1 MCVTRCLCARRCPVR
16 SFLCLERLKGKEYRV
31 RGTLFPIDSCCEAGL
46 GHKMCFLQ
54 MISNSV
60 KASVLSMSDSVLF
73 VTSHRACF
81 NTYSLEEAKWRAIKT
96 GHLAVLRKRKSLC
109 VVLNGRL
116 CLF

>member
-1 MCVTRCLCARRCPVR
+1 
-16 SFLCLERLKGKEYRV
+16 
-31 RGTLFPIDSCCEAGL
+31 
-46 GHKMCFLQ
+46 

-60 KASVLSMSDSVLF
+60 KAGILSMSDSVLF
-73 VTSHRACF
+73 VTSHRACSH
-81 NTYSLEEAKWRAIKT
+81 TYSLEKAKWRANKT